1 MLKHDAPA
9 YYFISLST
17 FWWGHPA
24 SNTGTSGGMELTLLW
39 LKALI
44 TNFAISFVK
53 EGATSYSAY
62 SSLSMFVAFA
72 LHLHYVH
79 SFVSDSC

>member
-1 MLKHDAPA
+1 
-9 YYFISLST
+9 
-17 FWWGHPA
+17 
-24 SNTGTSGGMELTLLW
+24 MELTLLW